1 MRGWGWLFA
10 MAVLVSVL
18 ALALSG
24 RVHLNL
30 ADWRERG
37 AERLR
42 VAASWLAE
50 APAAVLPTVILPPT
64 PTPTASATATPT
76 PTPTSPAT
84 QTPTPLP
91 TASPTP
97 SPGPTSA
104 YSSYKVRS
112 GDTPA
117 SIALG
122 FGITADELMAAN
134 NIVNPSALQVGQ
146 VLVIPVPATAT
157 ATSTP
162 TITPTPV
169 PATSPTSEPGTATTP
184 TASRQPEATGTP
196 TPRLAVTATDIA
208 VAASPMST
216 YKVRAGDTITGIA
229 AQLGVTIQALMAAN
243 SIDEGALLHIGQ
255 VLQVPALGEVPP
267 PPATSTPQPPPTST
281 PPPTETPTVAM
292 KFDAPVLVN
301 PAENQRY
308 SGGDGAQIELRW
320 ESVGALAED
329 EEYVV
334 YVGAVRGD
342 GDTDWI
348 QTEPQQQALQSL
360 SWWVPPAMRKLGH
373 QESGWTY
380 VWYVQVEQVLRD
392 ASGEVVRDESGRV
405 IGQPISA
412 RSDVRHFSWQ

>member
-10 MAVLVSVL
+10 IAILVSAL
-18 ALALSG
+18 ALVLSG

-30 ADWRERG
+30 ASWRERG

-50 APAAVLPTVILPPT
+50 APSSVLPTVILPPT
-64 PTPTASATATPT
+64 ATPTASATSTPT

-97 SPGPTSA
+97 SADPTPT

-122 FGITADELMAAN
+122 FGITAEELMAAN
-134 NIVNPSALQVGQ
+134 NIVDPSALQVGQ

-157 ATSTP
+157 ATPTL
-162 TITPTPV
+162 TITAAPV
-169 PATSPTSEPGTATTP
+169 LATSPTSELGTAATLTAGQEPGATETLTPRPTVIP
-184 TASRQPEATGTP
+184 TA
-196 TPRLAVTATDIA
+196 VA
-208 VAASPMST
+208 VAAALEST
-216 YKVRAGDTITGIA
+216 YKVRAGDTISAIA
-229 AQLGVTIQALMAAN
+229 AQLGVTAQALMAAN
-243 SIDEGALLHIGQ
+243 GIDDPRLLRVGQ
-255 VLQVPALGEVPP
+255 VLQIPAPGGVAPP
-267 PPATSTPQPPPTST
+267 QVTATPQPPPTST
-281 PPPTETPTVAM
+281 PLPAETSAVAM
-292 KFDAPVLVN
+292 RFGAPVLVN
-301 PAENQRY
+301 PEDNRSY
-308 SGGDGAQIELRW
+308 SGGDEAAIELIW

-334 YVGAVRGD
+334 YVGVVRED
-342 GDTDWI
+342 GETDWI
-348 QTEPQQQALQSL
+348 QTEPQQQALQSM
-360 SWWVPPAMRKLGH
+360 SWWVPTWMREHAH
-373 QESGWTY
+373 QESGGTF

-392 ASGEVVRDESGRV
+392 GSGEVVRDESGGV
-405 IGQPISA
+405 SGQPISL
-412 RSDVRHFSWQ
+412 RSDMRHFSWR